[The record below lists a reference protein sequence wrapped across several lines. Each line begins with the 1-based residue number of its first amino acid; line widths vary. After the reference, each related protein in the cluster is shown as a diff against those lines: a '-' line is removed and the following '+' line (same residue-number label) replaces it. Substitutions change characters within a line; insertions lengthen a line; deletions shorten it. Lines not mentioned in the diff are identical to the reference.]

1 MLSYLLLVIAVL
13 LVSTLLYANRRQ
25 SRVTARFGEPE
36 PDVDLTYRPHVR
48 KEEPE
53 LELAA
58 LAEQA
63 RDPALA
69 QMSDQDLVM
78 EVLKECHDPEI
89 PLNIVDLGLVYEVS
103 SKKNSVQVKMSLTA
117 PGCPSSESIQ
127 QDVRAKLEDAG
138 FPNPQVEIV
147 WDPPWT
153 PHLISEEGKKT
164 LGM

>member
-1 MLSYLLLVIAVL
+1 MGGESLLSYLLLVIAVL
-13 LVSTLLYANRRQ
+13 LVSTLIYANRRQ

-36 PDVDLTYRPHVR
+36 PAVDLTYRPPVT
-48 KEEPE
+48 KAEPE

-89 PLNIVDLGLVYEVS
+89 PLNIVELGLVYEVS
-103 SKKNSVQVKMSLTA
+103 SKKDSVAAS
-117 PGCPSSESIQ
+117 
-127 QDVRAKLEDAG
+127 
-138 FPNPQVEIV
+138 
-147 WDPPWT
+147 WPW
-153 PHLISEEGKKT
+153 S
-164 LGM
+164 